1 MKLVKIKTY
10 NNVFSYK
17 TGSQTLYTYRFRYY
31 DLYGR
36 RHEKQARGFTSAL
49 AAHKAEL
56 KMELKASDN
65 EIMQIVDSTITVKK
79 WLTRYYEMTNA
90 KWTKSYRISYQEN
103 MSNHVIPL
111 IGHFR
116 LNQLTRMQ
124 YDYNLVQPLSKKLSQ
139 STIANIHRQFM
150 AAVNAAVDE
159 SIIPRNFL
167 DNFRFKRNHGQALT
181 RHDLSVFNELLN
193 SEDADYQTLFLT
205 LEYTGMRKGEALA
218 LTWTDIDFTKKCIAI
233 TKTRGQ
239 YATNSPKTVA
249 GNRVVAIGNFLT
261 GQLKKYRLFQKKKS
275 LKTGNTF
282 KSDQLIFTSRL
293 NKPINPSTVNYH
305 FRSLIKAAGIPK
317 HKYVV
322 HSLRHTHAT
331 MLLDAKVNPVEI
343 AKRLG
348 HSDSTVTLAVY
359 SHAVAGRQEQIAKQF
374 DDIISQ

>member
-17 TGSQTLYTYRFRYY
+17 TGSQTLYAYRFRYY

-79 WLTRYYEMTNA
+79 WLIRYYEMTNA
-90 KWTKSYRISYQEN
+90 KWKQSYRINYQEN
-103 MSNHVIPL
+103 MRNHIIPL

-116 LNQLTRMQ
+116 LSQLSRMQ
-124 YDYNLVQPLSKKLSQ
+124 YDYSLVQPLSKKLSQ
-139 STIANIHRQFM
+139 STVANVHRQFM
-150 AAVNAAVDE
+150 AAVNAAVE
-159 SIIPRNFL
+159 ENIIPRNPL
-167 DNFRFKRNHGQALT
+167 DNFKFKRDHGQALT
-181 RHDLSVFNELLN
+181 KDDLLAFNKLLHE
-193 SEDADYQTLFLT
+193 EDIDYRVLFLT

-218 LTWTDIDFTKKCIAI
+218 LTWSDIDFKQQCLFI

-239 YATNSPKTVA
+239 YATNEPKTAA
-249 GNRVVAIGNFLT
+249 GNRVVTIGKTLT
-261 GQLKKYRLFQKKKS
+261 LQLKKYRWLQKKKA
-275 LKTGNTF
+275 LRIGNTF
-282 KSDQLIFTSRL
+282 NSEQLVFTSRL

-305 FRSLIKAAGIPK
+305 FRSLMEAAGIPK

-331 MLLDAKVNPVEI
+331 LLLDAKVSPAEI

-348 HSDSTVTLAVY
+348 HSNSTVTLSVY
-359 SHAVAGRQEQIAKQF
+359 SHAVAGRQKQIASKF

>member
-1 MKLVKIKTY
+1 MKLVKLKTY
-10 NNVFSYK
+10 NNIYSYK
-17 TGSQTLYTYRFRYY
+17 TGSQTLYAYRFRYY

-65 EIMQIVDSTITVKK
+65 EITQIVDSTITVKK
-79 WLTRYYEMTNA
+79 WLARYYEMTNA
-90 KWTKSYRISYQEN
+90 KWKKSYQINYREN
-103 MSNHVIPL
+103 MRNHIIPL

-124 YDYNLVQPLSKKLSQ
+124 YDYNLIQPLSKKLSP

-167 DNFRFKRNHGQALT
+167 DNFRFKRNHGQAFT
-181 RHDLSVFNELLN
+181 KDDLSVFNKLLD
-193 SEDADYQTLFLT
+193 SEDADYRTLFLT

-218 LTWTDIDFTKKCIAI
+218 LTWADIDFTKQCIAI

-239 YATNSPKTVA
+239 YSTNSPKTAA
-249 GNRVVAIGNFLT
+249 GTRVVAIGKCLT
-261 GQLKKYRLFQKKKS
+261 VQLKKYRLFQKKKT
-275 LKTGNTF
+275 LKLGNAF
-282 KSDQLIFTSRL
+282 NSDQLVFTSRL
-293 NKPINPSTVNYH
+293 NKPINPSAVNYH
-305 FRSLIKAAGIPK
+305 FRSLVEAAGIPK

-331 MLLDAKVNPVEI
+331 LLLDAKVNPVEI

-348 HSDSTVTLAVY
+348 HSNSTVTLAVY
-359 SHAVAGRQEQIAKQF
+359 SHAVVGRQEQIAKQF
-374 DDIISQ
+374 DNIISQ

>member
-17 TGSQTLYTYRFRYY
+17 TGSQTLYTYHFRYY

-90 KWTKSYRISYQEN
+90 KWKKSYRISYQEN